1 MLRYLELWAEDPLF
15 YSIIFLLIAIT
26 YLLLYS
32 SPLVAIISSYVLI
45 KKIDYST
52 KEGNMAALFII
63 LLNFPPILLTL
74 IGEMLYSLK
83 FFLQNDKLNEWGN
96 GTGTLL
102 IGISILMPFVV
113 LFLYI
118 LLYIKTKIVNHYL
131 RKKEWNLI
139 MNIIKNRFNKKYRRK
154 YGSK

>member
-1 MLRYLELWAEDPLF
+1 MLRYFELWAEDPLF
-15 YSIIFLLIAIT
+15 YSIIFLVIAIT

-52 KEGNMAALFII
+52 KEGNMTALFIV
-63 LLNFPPILLTL
+63 LMNFPPILLTV
-74 IGEMLYSLK
+74 IGTILYSLQ
-83 FFLQNDKLNEWGN
+83 FMLTDKLYEWGKE
-96 GTGTLL
+96 TGGAF

-118 LLYIKTKIVNHYL
+118 LLYIKNKIVNHY
-131 RKKEWNLI
+131 
-139 MNIIKNRFNKKYRRK
+139 RRK
-154 YGSK
+154 

>member
-131 RKKEWNLI
+131 RKKE
-139 MNIIKNRFNKKYRRK
+139 
-154 YGSK
+154 

>member
-1 MLRYLELWAEDPLF
+1 MLRYLELWAEDLLF

-131 RKKEWNLI
+131 RKKE
-139 MNIIKNRFNKKYRRK
+139 
-154 YGSK
+154 

>member
-1 MLRYLELWAEDPLF
+1 MLRYFELWAEDPLF
-15 YSIIFLLIAIT
+15 YSIIFLVIAIT

-52 KEGNMAALFII
+52 KEGNMTSLFIV
-63 LLNFPPILLTL
+63 LMNFPPILLTV
-74 IGEMLYSLK
+74 IGTIIYSLQ
-83 FFLQNDKLNEWGN
+83 FMLTDKLYEWGKE
-96 GTGTLL
+96 TGGAF

-118 LLYIKTKIVNHYL
+118 LLYIKNKIVNHY
-131 RKKEWNLI
+131 
-139 MNIIKNRFNKKYRRK
+139 RRK
-154 YGSK
+154 

>member
-1 MLRYLELWAEDPLF
+1 MLRYFELWVEDPLF

-52 KEGNMAALFII
+52 KEGNMTALFIV
-63 LLNFPPILLTL
+63 LMNFPPILLTV
-74 IGEMLYSLK
+74 IGTILYSLQ
-83 FFLQNDKLNEWGN
+83 FMLTDKLYEWGKE
-96 GTGTLL
+96 TGGAF
-102 IGISILMPFVV
+102 IGISILIPFVV

-118 LLYIKTKIVNHYL
+118 LLYIKNKIVNHY
-131 RKKEWNLI
+131 
-139 MNIIKNRFNKKYRRK
+139 RRK
-154 YGSK
+154 

>member
-1 MLRYLELWAEDPLF
+1 MLRYFELWAEEPLF

-32 SPLVAIISSYVLI
+32 SPLTAIITSYILI

-52 KEGNMAALFII
+52 KEGNLAALFII
-63 LLNFPPILLTL
+63 LLNIPPILLTL

-118 LLYIKTKIVNHYL
+118 LLYIKTKIVNHYR
-131 RKKEWNLI
+131 RKKNEI
-139 MNIIKNRFNKKYRRK
+139 
-154 YGSK
+154 

>member
-1 MLRYLELWAEDPLF
+1 MLRYFELWAEDPLF
-15 YSIIFLLIAIT
+15 YSIIFLVIAIT

-52 KEGNMAALFII
+52 KEGNMTALFIV
-63 LLNFPPILLTL
+63 LMNFPPILLTV
-74 IGEMLYSLK
+74 IGTILYSLQ
-83 FFLQNDKLNEWGN
+83 LMLTDKLYEWGKE
-96 GTGTLL
+96 TGGAF

-118 LLYIKTKIVNHYL
+118 LLYIKNKIVNHY
-131 RKKEWNLI
+131 
-139 MNIIKNRFNKKYRRK
+139 RRK
-154 YGSK
+154 

>member
-1 MLRYLELWAEDPLF
+1 MLRYFELWAEDPLF

-32 SPLVAIISSYVLI
+32 SPLTAIITSYILI

-52 KEGNMAALFII
+52 KEGNMSALFII

-102 IGISILMPFVV
+102 ICISILMPFVV
-113 LFLYI
+113 LFIYI
-118 LLYIKTKIVNHYL
+118 LLYIKTKIVNHYR
-131 RKKEWNLI
+131 RKK
-139 MNIIKNRFNKKYRRK
+139 
-154 YGSK
+154 

>member
-118 LLYIKTKIVNHYL
+118 LLYIKIKIVNHYL
-131 RKKEWNLI
+131 RKKNEI
-139 MNIIKNRFNKKYRRK
+139 
-154 YGSK
+154 

>member
-45 KKIDYST
+45 KKIDYPT

-131 RKKEWNLI
+131 RKKE
-139 MNIIKNRFNKKYRRK
+139 
-154 YGSK
+154 

>member
-1 MLRYLELWAEDPLF
+1 MLRYLELWAEEPLF

-32 SPLVAIISSYVLI
+32 SPLTAIITSYILI

-52 KEGNMAALFII
+52 KEGNMSALFII
-63 LLNFPPILLTL
+63 LLNFHPILLTL

-118 LLYIKTKIVNHYL
+118 LLYIKTKIVNHYR
-131 RKKEWNLI
+131 RKKNEI
-139 MNIIKNRFNKKYRRK
+139 
-154 YGSK
+154 

>member
-1 MLRYLELWAEDPLF
+1 MLRYLELWAEDLLF